1 MDFIIKRKKQSGN
14 SKCTFQFVHTLS
26 EIHMEDNVLYIERLN
41 HLDYIEAANDM
52 GLQIAIGDVIDSRN
66 HLKDLSL
73 CKGLYYLLMVRK
85 DDSIEIKTDNHS
97 LLPIYYMEQNEET
110 YVSSSFMALTKYVNN
125 KTENPNFYI
134 DLALFHAPLGDD
146 TYLREIKRLQYGE
159 KIIWDNDLQ
168 IIRIKRFYDYFVE
181 NPQSVKESLSR
192 LSDIFIENSQ
202 PYLKDSCAVVLT
214 GGFDG
219 RALTGCAHYY
229 NTDFISFSFGRRG
242 NGDVENPLFLANKL
256 GLKYHLVELEE
267 EYVQNHYYQSVK
279 DSLFLSGGLSGF
291 QSPHSLYCVKEM
303 AKHRSIHVVGYLGS
317 EVFANIKKGNDEITS
332 QSVIDSVSDGIN
344 KNNYAYSIYDT
355 LKQLNLVNEIVD
367 IDKALERLH
376 RYIQSLPKNLTQN
389 QKLSVHLFECIVRST
404 FGVWATNG
412 MHYAKIRLPFVDDT
426 FFSVLATT
434 KLSSFYRAFLDNN
447 LYRRMDGQRLYPE
460 ILKKT
465 WPALN
470 TLMSSKGYAPS
481 DITSRIGIYK
491 LMMSKYFSI
500 NPYKE
505 KLLDNRSTIA
515 GANHYLKNDINWNNG
530 VRNQI
535 YNILGNNLMLNSL
548 VYWALSKKE
557 FKNILK

>member
-14 SKCTFQFVHTLS
+14 SECAVQFVHTLS

-41 HLDYIEAANDM
+41 HLDYIEASNDM

-85 DDSIEIKTDNHS
+85 DYSIEIKTDNHS

-110 YVSSSFMALTKYVNN
+110 FVSSSFMALTKYVNN

-146 TYLREIKRLQYGE
+146 TYLREIKSLQYGE
-159 KIIWDNDLQ
+159 KIIWNNDLQ

-192 LSDIFIENSQ
+192 LADVFIENSQ
-202 PYLKDSCAVVLT
+202 YYLKDSCAVVLT

-267 EYVQNHYYQSVK
+267 EYVQNQYYQSVK

-303 AKHRSIHVVGYLGS
+303 AKRRSIHVTGYLGS
-317 EVFANIKKGNDEITS
+317 EVFSNIKEGSDEIPS
-332 QSVIDSVSDGIN
+332 QSVIDIIRDGIN
-344 KNNYAYSIYDT
+344 KNNYAYSMYDI
-355 LKQLNLVNEIVD
+355 LKQLNLVNEIGD

-376 RYIQSLPKNLTQN
+376 MYFQSLPNNLTKN
-389 QKLSVHLFECIVRST
+389 QIISIHAFECIVRST
-404 FGVWATNG
+404 FGVWTMNG
-412 MHYAKIRLPFVDDT
+412 MHYAKIRIPYIDEH
-426 FFSVLATT
+426 FFLNLATT
-434 KLSSFYRAFLDNN
+434 QLASFYRKFLEDNM
-447 LYRRMDGQRLYPE
+447 YRRMDGQRLYPE

-481 DITSRIGIYK
+481 DITSGLGIYK
-491 LMMSKYFSI
+491 IVMSKYFSI
-500 NPYKE
+500 NPYKN
-505 KLLDNRSTIA
+505 KLFDNRSNIA
-515 GANHYLKNDINWNNG
+515 GANYYSNNVFYLNNDIQTRLNNK
-530 VRNQI
+530 
-535 YNILGNNLMLNSL
+535 LESNLMLNSL
-548 VYWALSKKE
+548 VYWALTKYE
-557 FKNILK
+557 FNKILW

>member
-1 MDFIIKRKKQSGN
+1 MDFIIKREKQSNNGI
-14 SKCTFQFVHTLS
+14 CVVQYVRTLS

-41 HLDYIEAANDM
+41 HLDYVEASNDM
-52 GLQIAIGDVIDSRN
+52 GLQIAIGDVIDSHN
-66 HLKDLSL
+66 HVKDLSL

-85 DDSIEIKTDNHS
+85 DYSIEIKTDNHS

-110 YVSSSFMALTKYVNN
+110 YVSSSFMALTKYVNS

-134 DLALFHAPLGDD
+134 DLSLFHAPLGGD
-146 TYLREIKRLQYGE
+146 TYLHEIKRLQYGE
-159 KIIWDNDLQ
+159 KIIWDNNLQ

-181 NPQSVKESLSR
+181 NPQLVKESLSC
-192 LSDIFIENSQ
+192 LADVFIENSQ
-202 PYLKDSCAVVLT
+202 YYLKDSCAVVLT

-291 QSPHSLYCVKEM
+291 QSPHSLYCVKEI
-303 AKHRSIHVVGYLGS
+303 AKHRNIHVVGYLGS
-317 EVFANIKKGNDEITS
+317 EVFSNIKEGSDEIPS
-332 QSVIDSVSDGIN
+332 QSVIDIIRDGIN
-344 KNNYAYSIYDT
+344 KNNYAYSMYDI

-367 IDKALERLH
+367 IEKALERLH

-389 QKLSVHLFECIVRST
+389 QKLSVHLFECIVRNT

-426 FFSVLATT
+426 FFSILATT
-434 KLSSFYRAFLDNN
+434 KLSSFYRDFLDNN

-465 WPALN
+465 WPDLN

-491 LMMSKYFSI
+491 LVLSKYFSI

-505 KLLDNRSTIA
+505 KILDNRSNIA
-515 GANHYLKNDINWNNG
+515 GANHYLNNEIYSNSTMQ
-530 VRNQI
+530 NQT
-535 YNILGNNLMLNSL
+535 NTILGDNLMSNSL
-548 VYWALSKKE
+548 VYWALTKHE
-557 FKNILK
+557 FNKILV

>member
-1 MDFIIKRKKQSGN
+1 MDFFIKYNTLANN
-14 SKCTFQFVHTLS
+14 SFDIRYIDSFICN
-26 EIHMEDNVLYIERLN
+26 MEENILYIERLP
-41 HLDYIEAANDM
+41 HLDYYSTSNI
-52 GLQIAIGDVIDSRN
+52 LQKQVAVGDVIKYGNYES
-66 HLKDLSL
+66 DLSA
-73 CKGLYYLLMVRK
+73 CKGIFYLFEFENNNTKL
-85 DDSIEIKTDNHS
+85 IIKSDKHS
-97 LLPIYYMEQNEET
+97 LLPVYYFHDANFIYI
-110 YVSSSFMALTKYVNN
+110 SSSFRLLANQLREKIIN
-125 KTENPNFYI
+125 KKFYI
-134 DLALFHAPLGDD
+134 DIALFLYQLDNETCLEGIKKLGYGD
-146 TYLREIKRLQYGE
+146 EIILDSDFT
-159 KIIWDNDLQ
+159 INNA
-168 IIRIKRFYDYFVE
+168 KRFYNYYVE
-181 NPQSVKESLSR
+181 KPSTYKKSLAKIA
-192 LSDIFIENSQ
+192 DKFIEISQ
-202 PYLKDSCAVVLT
+202 YYVKDPCAVVLT

-256 GLKYHLVELEE
+256 GLTYHLVELEE
-267 EYVQNHYYQSVK
+267 KYIRNYYYQSVK
-279 DSLFLSGGLSGF
+279 DSLQLSGGLIGF
-291 QSPHSLYCVKEM
+291 QNPHALYCVKEM

-426 FFSVLATT
+426 FFSILATT